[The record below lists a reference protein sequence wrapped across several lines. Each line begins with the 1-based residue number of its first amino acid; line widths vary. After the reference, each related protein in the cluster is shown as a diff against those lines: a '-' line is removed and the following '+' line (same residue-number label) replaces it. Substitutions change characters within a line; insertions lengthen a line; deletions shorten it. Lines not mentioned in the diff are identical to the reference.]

1 MSKKT
6 LIVAAL
12 IAGLSVCSANAT
24 SNITGVTT
32 AGKDSGT
39 FNINPSQASGDVGFR
54 YYDNFTLGQGDIA
67 NLIYQYQ
74 N

>member
-24 SNITGVTT
+24 STITGVTS
-32 AGKDSGT
+32 GGSGT
-39 FNINPSQASGDVGFR
+39 FNIDPSKASGDVGFR
-54 YYDNFTLGQGDIA
+54 YYDNFIMT
-67 NLIYQYQ
+67 
-74 N
+74 